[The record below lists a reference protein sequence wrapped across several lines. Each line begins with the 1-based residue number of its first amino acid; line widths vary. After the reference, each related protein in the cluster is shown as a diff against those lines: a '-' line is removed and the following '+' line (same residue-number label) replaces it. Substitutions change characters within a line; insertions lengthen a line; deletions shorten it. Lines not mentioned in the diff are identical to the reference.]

1 MTEIIQQ
8 GENLKET
15 ANILDGKR
23 GAIFD
28 MDGTLVD
35 SMWIWDAIDRE
46 YLARFGITPPED
58 LMAKIEGMTFQETAV
73 YFRER
78 FEIEDSLEKMMADWN
93 EMAYEKYAH
102 EVPLKD
108 GAAELLALIEQRG
121 MKIGI
126 ATSNS
131 RELAEVSL
139 KANGIFSEFDTI
151 RTAGEVQKGKPEPD
165 IYLSVMQE
173 WGMDPADIIVFEDVP
188 MGALAGKRAGM
199 TVCGMED
206 ASSEKRRELLKTIAD
221 YYARDFHEVID
232 GRAEKVR

>member
-1 MTEIIQQ
+1 MD
-8 GENLKET
+8 
-15 ANILDGKR
+15 ILEGMK

-35 SMWIWDAIDRE
+35 SMWMWEAIDRE
-46 YLARFGITPPED
+46 YLARFGIAPPAD
-58 LMAKIEGMTFQETAV
+58 LMGKIEGMSFQETAV
-73 YFRER
+73 YFKGR
-78 FEIEDSLEKMMADWN
+78 FGIQDSLERMMADWN
-93 EMAYEKYAH
+93 EMAYEKYAN
-102 EVPLKD
+102 EVPLKT
-108 GAAELLALIEQRG
+108 GAAQLLALMRERG

-131 RELAEVSL
+131 RELAETSL
-139 KANGIFSEFDTI
+139 KANDVYSDFDTI

-165 IYLSVMQE
+165 IYLSVIRE
-173 WGMDPADIIVFEDVP
+173 WDMNPADIIVFEDVP

-206 ASSEKRRELLKTIAD
+206 ACSENRRELLRTIAD

-232 GRAEKVR
+232 GRVEKVH